1 MYEKGGFQL
10 TIKDIKNGDTLIEI
24 EENKEFNTIEKIKQ
38 KILQEEI
45 PIYTDNYFIKKA
57 EIELDKILKR

>member
-10 TIKDIKNGDTLIEI
+10 TIKDIKNGYTLI
-24 EENKEFNTIEKIKQ
+24 ENKEFNTIEKIKQ